1 MAFITLA
8 VLKQLKEAAAD
19 LQDDCHTLI
28 GDETIDRA
36 MKQVVKRLTKYIEV
50 ASARK
55 QQAITTDEVEAHG
68 TEE

>member
-8 VLKQLKEAAAD
+8 VLKQLKEAADD

-28 GDETIDRA
+28 GDETMDRA

-55 QQAITTDEVEAHG
+55 AKAITTDEVEAHG